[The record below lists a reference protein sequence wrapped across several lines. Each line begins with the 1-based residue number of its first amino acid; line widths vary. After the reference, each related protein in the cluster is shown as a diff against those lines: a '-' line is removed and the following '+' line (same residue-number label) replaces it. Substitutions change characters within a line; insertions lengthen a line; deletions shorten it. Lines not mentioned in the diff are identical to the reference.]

1 MKFLVVGLGSMGK
14 RRVRCLKALGYNEI
28 IGLDFRED
36 RRNEAEE
43 KYKIKTVRNIE
54 TVDLASVNVLIISV
68 PPDKHIDYAKIA
80 IKKKI
85 PAFIEAGVISDHSLE
100 ISNELIGNEAFIA
113 PSCTLKFHPI
123 IKDIKEI
130 ITSKK
135 YGIMTNFTFHSGQY
149 LPDWH
154 PWENVK
160 NFYVSKR
167 ETGGAREIVPFELTW
182 ITDVFGFPKV
192 IKGYYASTMDIGAE
206 IEDSYAFVL
215 KFEKGIGSVIVDV
228 AARFATRSLIIN
240 LEKAQI
246 RWNWE
251 ESTLKVFEAINNR
264 WIHYYQPEGK
274 AESGYNKNIIEQM
287 YIDEIDAFIK
297 GIEDKTKYPNTVQ
310 NDLKVLE
317 LLDKIENSDGGFKR

>member
-1 MKFLVVGLGSMGK
+1 MKYLVVGLGSMGK
-14 RRVRCLKALGYNEI
+14 RRVRCLKALGFSEI
-28 IGLDFRED
+28 VGLDLSEN

-43 KYKIKTVRNIE
+43 KYQITTVNNIE
-54 TVDLASVNVLIISV
+54 FVDLASIDAMIISL

-80 IKKKI
+80 IANNI
-85 PAFIEAGVISDHSLE
+85 PAFIEASVISKHSLE
-100 ISNELIGNEAFIA
+100 IKNILKNKDVFIA
-113 PSCTLKFHPI
+113 PSCTLKFHPV

-130 ITSKK
+130 IVSKK
-135 YGIMTNFTFHSGQY
+135 FGLLANFTFHSGQY

-154 PWENVK
+154 PWEKVK
-160 NFYVSKR
+160 DFYVSKR

-182 ITDVFGFPKV
+182 ILDVFGFPTD

-206 IEDSYAFVL
+206 IEDSYAFVM

-251 ESTLKVFEAINNR
+251 EGTLKIFEADKKR
-264 WIHYYQPEGK
+264 WLHFYQPEGR
-274 AESGYNKNIIEQM
+274 AETGYNKNII
-287 YIDEIDAFIK
+287 
-297 GIEDKTKYPNTVQ
+297 
-310 NDLKVLE
+310 
-317 LLDKIENSDGGFKR
+317 